1 METDARKKIG
11 KYFEGREENPN
22 KQKTHDGG
30 VVVDWNIPFQ
40 IPYIKYSIAVEET
53 KSIRFV

>member
-1 METDARKKIG
+1 MLGKKMG

-40 IPYIKYSIAVEET
+40 IPYIKYSIAVAET